1 MADRLSIGTQYEKM
15 IEEIDSV
22 DMLNLKTNGGRA
34 DIFIIAMA
42 LGVNKGIRTQSKAK
56 HGFILETSAKN
67 KDSFMSF
74 IYSVAVDELRKNGQ
88 ENQIVDN
95 NVVYNIAEEY
105 ANTGFEIIKEMIPDF
120 SKYDEEDFEF
130 ELIEMMDEIIQQ

>member
-105 ANTGFEIIKEMIPDF
+105 ANTGFEIMKEMVTDF